1 MSDYTTEELQTIVKA
16 PLLTGLSVAL
26 VDLGII
32 STAIEAAALSKQI
45 AGSAQKYP
53 NNSIIQAAFSEETLK
68 SGKVKLEKP
77 EVKPEDVESGA
88 IIESAIAAS
97 NDAIQ
102 IVEGKATA
110 EEVTQY
116 KQFIYDS
123 AVAVAEA
130 AGSGL
135 FGSGAV
141 KVSEK
146 EAAAL
151 GRLKTAL
158 AV

>member
-1 MSDYTTEELQTIVKA
+1 MSDYTTEELQIIVKA

-26 VDLGII
+26 VDLGIV
-32 STAIEAAALSKQI
+32 STAIEAAALSKEI
-45 AGSAQKYP
+45 AGAAQKYP
-53 NNSIIQAAFSEETLK
+53 GNSIIQAALSEEALK

-77 EVKPEDVESGA
+77 EIKPEDVESGTV
-88 IIESAIAAS
+88 IDSAIAAC
-97 NDAIQ
+97 NTAIQ
-102 IVEGKATA
+102 VVEGKSTA
-110 EEVTQY
+110 EEIAQY

-130 AGSGL
+130 AGRGI
-135 FGSGAV
+135 FGSGSQ
-141 KVSEK
+141 KVSDR

-151 GRLKTAL
+151 DRLKIAL